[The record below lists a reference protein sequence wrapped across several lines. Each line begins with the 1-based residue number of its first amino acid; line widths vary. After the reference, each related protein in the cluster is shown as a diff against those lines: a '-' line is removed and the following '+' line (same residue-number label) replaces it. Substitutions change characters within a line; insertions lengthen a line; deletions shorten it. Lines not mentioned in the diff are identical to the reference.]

1 MRDIKHPASGVKE
14 ALYQTGRTGGITS
27 TCSTSADVNTCVP
40 MAMTELALT
49 KMDPLALRAV
59 ERIMAI
65 VVGGLAIVLGY
76 RLFLAVPE
84 QRDGSGTFR
93 LPWNIT
99 VGLARVGPGV
109 FFALFGAAVVGYS
122 LHGSMRITLGSG
134 SGVNE
139 VNAVGAMPVTSGG
152 RSVQAERLN
161 LRGEIEFLN
170 TLDRKLR
177 VDLSDED
184 QRAVRAH
191 TNELK
196 LVVMKTV
203 WASDWGDMAAFR
215 EWTERG
221 ATGAPPW
228 GTELAAEFF
237 RSGQGEGQ

>member
-1 MRDIKHPASGVKE
+1 
-14 ALYQTGRTGGITS
+14 
-27 TCSTSADVNTCVP
+27 
-40 MAMTELALT
+40 
-49 KMDPLALRAV
+49 
-59 ERIMAI
+59 MAI
-65 VVGGLAIVLGY
+65 VMGGLAIVLGY

-122 LHGSMRITLGSG
+122 LHGSIRIDPRGWTADGEPAPVVDATG
-134 SGVNE
+134 
-139 VNAVGAMPVTSGG
+139 AVPATSGA
-152 RSVQAERLN
+152 RSVQAARLN

-170 TLDRKLR
+170 TLDQKLR
-177 VDLSDED
+177 GDLRDED

-196 LVVMKTV
+196 LVVMKAV
-203 WASDWGDMAAFR
+203 WASDWGEMAAFR

-221 ATGAPPW
+221 ATGAPPP
-228 GTELAAEFF
+228 GTGLAAEFF
-237 RSGQGEGQ
+237 HTGQGEGQ

>member
-1 MRDIKHPASGVKE
+1 
-14 ALYQTGRTGGITS
+14 
-27 TCSTSADVNTCVP
+27 
-40 MAMTELALT
+40 
-49 KMDPLALRAV
+49 MDPLALRAA
-59 ERIMAI
+59 ERILAI
-65 VVGGLAIVLGY
+65 VIGGLAIVLGY

-122 LHGSMRITLGSG
+122 LHGSMRITSG
-134 SGVNE
+134 PGPGVNNA
-139 VNAVGAMPVTSGG
+139 VDAVGAVPATSGG
-152 RSVQAERLN
+152 WSVQAERLN
-161 LRGEIEFLN
+161 LRDEIEFLN

-177 VDLSDED
+177 VDLPDED

-196 LVVMKTV
+196 LVVMKAV

-221 ATGAPPW
+221 ATGAPPR

-237 RSGQGEGQ
+237 RTGQGEGQ